1 MFVVMCYSS
10 YMDKSTKTS
19 LARKLRRTQ
28 SNAEAIF
35 WREVRGRLLAGF
47 KFRRQVPIGNYIV
60 DFVCESAKLIIELD
74 GNQHADTEETDLART
89 DVLEAKGYRV
99 VRFWNDDVYDNL
111 DGVISE
117 ILRVFEL
124 ASNREV

>member
-1 MFVVMCYSS
+1 
-10 YMDKSTKTS
+10 MDRTTKTK

-47 KFRRQVPIGNYIV
+47 KFRRQDPIDNYIA

-74 GNQHADTEETDLART
+74 GHQHADTEEADLRRT
-89 DVLEAKGYRV
+89 TVLESNGYRV

-111 DGVISE
+111 DGVMSE
-117 ILRVFEL
+117 VLRELEL
-124 ASNREV
+124 ASNREI

>member
-1 MFVVMCYSS
+1 
-10 YMDKSTKTS
+10 MDKSTKIK

-47 KFRRQVPIGNYIV
+47 KFRRQVPMDNYIV
-60 DFVCESAKLIIELD
+60 DFVCESAKLIVELD
-74 GNQHADTEETDLART
+74 GHQHADTVEADLART
-89 DVLEAKGYRV
+89 TVLETKGYRV
-99 VRFWNDDVYDNL
+99 ARFWNDDVYDNL
-111 DGVISE
+111 DGVINEVLRELE
-117 ILRVFEL
+117 I